1 MAGNRKENKMIYYII
16 LVAVLLIMLVYKWR
30 EASDYENLWNKAIN
44 KLVQTNRE
52 RCIQVNADREGV
64 KKQID
69 DKFLA
74 ILRIAEKEDSPKTRF
89 DLGYER
95 GRFEIE
101 VENLWLMGGI
111 TYQMKFRL
119 IECGKIASR
128 SEDKGWWFMTHE
140 EQVEAVKKKLDFE
153 KEFLAN
159 QIKCR
164 NEARKAYENCLPEER
179 EAKLEEY
186 KTRDLCVV
194 QQHMYISG
202 VISTVYTLKILSREE
217 CEKLSSQL
225 MDEVYV

>member
-16 LVAVLLIMLVYKWR
+16 LVAILLILLVYKWR

-52 RCIQVNADREGV
+52 RRSQTVADREGV

-74 ILRIAEKEDSPKTRF
+74 ILRIAENEDSPKNRF

-128 SEDKGWWFMTHE
+128 SEG
-140 EQVEAVKKKLDFE
+140 
-153 KEFLAN
+153 KE
-159 QIKCR
+159 
-164 NEARKAYENCLPEER
+164 
-179 EAKLEEY
+179 
-186 KTRDLCVV
+186 
-194 QQHMYISG
+194 
-202 VISTVYTLKILSREE
+202 
-217 CEKLSSQL
+217 
-225 MDEVYV
+225 

>member
-1 MAGNRKENKMIYYII
+1 MAGNGKENKMIYYII
-16 LVAVLLIMLVYKWR
+16 LVAILLIMLVYKWR
-30 EASDYENLWNKAIN
+30 EASDYENLWIKAIN

-52 RCIQVNADREGV
+52 RHIQVSADREGV

-128 SEDKGWWFMTHE
+128 SEDKG
-140 EQVEAVKKKLDFE
+140 
-153 KEFLAN
+153 
-159 QIKCR
+159 
-164 NEARKAYENCLPEER
+164 
-179 EAKLEEY
+179 
-186 KTRDLCVV
+186 
-194 QQHMYISG
+194 
-202 VISTVYTLKILSREE
+202 
-217 CEKLSSQL
+217 
-225 MDEVYV
+225 

>member
-1 MAGNRKENKMIYYII
+1 MAGNRKEYKMIYYII
-16 LVAVLLIMLVYKWR
+16 LVAVLLIMLVYKWQ
-30 EASDYENLWNKAIN
+30 EASDYENLWNKAIY
-44 KLVQTNRE
+44 KLVQTNRK

-111 TYQMKFRL
+111 SYQMKFRL

-128 SEDKGWWFMTHE
+128 SEDKG
-140 EQVEAVKKKLDFE
+140 
-153 KEFLAN
+153 
-159 QIKCR
+159 
-164 NEARKAYENCLPEER
+164 
-179 EAKLEEY
+179 
-186 KTRDLCVV
+186 
-194 QQHMYISG
+194 
-202 VISTVYTLKILSREE
+202 
-217 CEKLSSQL
+217 
-225 MDEVYV
+225 